1 MALLVAAG
9 VWFAVGPHKRP
20 AMKPPGANEVTEATT
35 VTYAGKLSERNVEL
49 FLDAVKGKQIDFIKV
64 RD

>member
-9 VWFAVGPHKRP
+9 IWFAVGPHKRP

-35 VTYAGKLSERNVEL
+35 VTYAGK
-49 FLDAVKGKQIDFIKV
+49 QIDFIKV

>member
-1 MALLVAAG
+1 MQKRVIVYGLMALLVADG

-35 VTYAGKLSERNVEL
+35 VTYAGK
-49 FLDAVKGKQIDFIKV
+49 QIDFIKV